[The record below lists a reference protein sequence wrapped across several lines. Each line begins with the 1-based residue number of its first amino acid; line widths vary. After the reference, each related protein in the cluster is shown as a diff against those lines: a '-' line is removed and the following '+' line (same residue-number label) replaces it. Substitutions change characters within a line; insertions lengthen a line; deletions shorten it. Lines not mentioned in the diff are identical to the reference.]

1 LIIGEDPAVNT
12 LLANLFFVSH
22 ALVNISFPLLLICH
36 FSPVL
41 ASGFLI
47 SRNSVPASLANFI
60 PKLQNGQNFV
70 CVLNK
75 DSGL

>member
-1 LIIGEDPAVNT
+1 
-12 LLANLFFVSH
+12 
-22 ALVNISFPLLLICH
+22 
-36 FSPVL
+36 
-41 ASGFLI
+41 LI

-70 CVLNK
+70 HVCVLNK